1 MVTNSI
7 SWTNGTFHL
16 ALRTGTD
23 HPVSVAA
30 LDPRDE
36 PGTLFEPAPAL
47 VEILTVQHG
56 RARTSQRYGESA
68 IGARLRYT
76 GHQTGKDAHW
86 HTLTVQ
92 QRDDETGIEAD
103 VVFRAAAGVRAVQ
116 AVTTVRNTGQE
127 PVQLQA
133 VTSFAAPLLTGG
145 RAVDPA
151 ALRLASGSS
160 QWLGENQWTLEP
172 LRSVLP
178 DLNLGFHD
186 QDQRGHLIRASTSS
200 WSTGGPLPTGALVD
214 ADDDRWC
221 WMWQVEHNGGWAWEL
236 SETRRGA
243 NLALLGP
250 TDDQHQWL
258 HLLQPD
264 QAFTSVPASLAVS
277 DDGLQGAL
285 AEMTSHRRALRGTP
299 VTTGPAV
306 IYNDFMNTLMG
317 DPTTEKLLPL
327 IKSAKS
333 AGADVFCIDA
343 GWYDDGTDWWDAVG
357 EWEPSAGRFPNGLS
371 EVTDAIGLHGMGV
384 GIWLEPEVIGVRS
397 PMADALPD
405 AAFLQR
411 NGTRVVEHGRYH
423 LDFRHPAARAH
434 LDQTV
439 DRLVHDFGVSYFKLD
454 YNITAGPGTDVGAN
468 STGAGLLGH
477 NRAYLDW
484 LDGIK
489 TRHPLVTIENCAS
502 GAMRQDYALLSRLDL
517 QSTSDQQDLLRYPPI
532 AANAFVSVLPEQAAH
547 WSYPQPGMGDDEIRF
562 TMATGMLG
570 RMCLSGFL
578 DRMTPGQ
585 LALVREAVSVHKAL
599 LPEIE
604 ASSAFYPS
612 GIPLWDD
619 QWLSVGLRASER
631 DLVTVWQRGHEQNE
645 FTLHLPRWTGQDI
658 TIRWLVSGR
667 GFETK
672 WDPSGYLFLTDTT
685 GSRHPYAATFT
696 VQAA

>member
-1 MVTNSI
+1 METGNIAWS
-7 SWTNGTFHL
+7 NGTLHL
-16 ALRTGTD
+16 ALIIDMESPVGIAYL
-23 HPVSVAA
+23 HPAEAPSVPLAS
-30 LDPRDE
+30 
-36 PGTLFEPAPAL
+36 GPAL
-47 VEILTVQHG
+47 VEILTVEEG
-56 RARTSQRYGESA
+56 RARTSQRYAESA
-68 IGARLRYT
+68 VGKRLRY
-76 GHQTGKDAHW
+76 AHHTATTEGNW
-86 HTLTVQ
+86 HVLTVL
-92 QRDDETGIEAD
+92 QRDAETGLEVEA
-103 VVFRAAAGVRAVQ
+103 VLRAANGGRTIQ
-116 AVTTVRNTGQE
+116 AVTTIRNHGSN
-127 PVQLQA
+127 PVSLQA
-133 VTSFAAPLLTGG
+133 VSTLALPILAGH
-145 RAVDPA
+145 RPA
-151 ALRLASGSS
+151 DAGSLRLASATS
-160 QWLGENQWTLEP
+160 QWLGENQWTLEDV
-172 LRSVLP
+172 RRALP
-178 DLNLGFHD
+178 DLNLGLHA
-186 QDQRGHLIRASTSS
+186 QDQRGHLLRASTSS
-200 WSTGGPLPTGALVD
+200 WSTGGPLPTAALVD
-214 ADDDRWC
+214 ADDRWC

-236 SETRRGA
+236 SETRDGLC
-243 NLALLGP
+243 LALLGP
-250 TDDQHQWL
+250 TDDQHSWL
-258 HLLQPD
+258 HSLQPGEE
-264 QAFTSVPASLAVS
+264 FSTVPAALAIS
-277 DDGLQGAL
+277 QEGLQGAL
-285 AEMTSHRRALRGTP
+285 ADMTSHRRALRGLP
-299 VTTGPAV
+299 ASSGPAV

-317 DPTTEKLLPL
+317 DPTTQKLLPL
-327 IKSAKS
+327 IESAKS

-357 EWEPSAGRFPNGLS
+357 EWQPSTARFPNGLS

-397 PMADALPD
+397 PIADALPE

-439 DRLVHDFGVSYFKLD
+439 DRLVRDFGVSYFKLD
-454 YNITAGPGTDVGAN
+454 YNITAGPGSDVDAS

-489 TRHPLVTIENCAS
+489 ARHPLVTIENCAS

-532 AANAFVSVLPEQAAH
+532 AANAFFSVLPEQAAH
-547 WSYPQPGMGDDEIRF
+547 WAYPQPEMDDEEIRF

-578 DRMTPGQ
+578 DKMTAGQ
-585 LALVREAVSVHKAL
+585 LALVREAVSEHKAL

-612 GIPLWDD
+612 GIPLWND

-631 DLVTVWQRGHEQNE
+631 DLVTVWQRGHDQNE
-645 FTLHLPRWTGQDI
+645 LTLHLPRWTGQEI
-658 TIRWLVSGR
+658 TICWLGSGR

-672 WDPSGYLFLTDTT
+672 WDPSGYLFLSATPR
-685 GSRHPYAATFT
+685 SRHPFAATFT

>member
-1 MVTNSI
+1 METCNIAWS
-7 SWTNGTFHL
+7 NGTLHL
-16 ALRTGTD
+16 ALNIDMESPVGVAYL
-23 HPVSVAA
+23 HPAEAPSVPLAS
-30 LDPRDE
+30 
-36 PGTLFEPAPAL
+36 GPAL
-47 VEILTVQHG
+47 VEILTVEEG
-56 RARTSQRYGESA
+56 RARTSQRYAESA
-68 IGARLRYT
+68 VGKRLRY
-76 GHQTGKDAHW
+76 AHHTATTEGNW
-86 HTLTVQ
+86 HVLTVL
-92 QRDDETGIEAD
+92 QRDAETGLEAEA
-103 VVFRAAAGVRAVQ
+103 VLRAANGGRTIQ
-116 AVTTVRNTGQE
+116 AVTTIRNHGSN
-127 PVQLQA
+127 PVSLQA
-133 VTSFAAPLLTGG
+133 VSTLALPILAGH
-145 RAVDPA
+145 RPA
-151 ALRLASGSS
+151 DAGSLRLASATS
-160 QWLGENQWTLEP
+160 QWLGENQWTLEDV
-172 LRSVLP
+172 RRALP
-178 DLNLGFHD
+178 DLNLGLHA
-186 QDQRGHLIRASTSS
+186 QDQRGHLLRASTSS
-200 WSTGGPLPTGALVD
+200 WSSGGPLPTAALVD
-214 ADDDRWC
+214 ADDRWC
-221 WMWQVEHNGGWAWEL
+221 WMWQVEHNGGWAWDL
-236 SETRRGA
+236 SETRDA
-243 NLALLGP
+243 LCLALLGP
-250 TDDQHQWL
+250 TDDQHSWL
-258 HLLQPD
+258 HSLQPGEE
-264 QAFTSVPASLAVS
+264 FSTVPAALAIS
-277 DDGLQGAL
+277 QEGLQGAL
-285 AEMTSHRRALRGTP
+285 ADMTSHRRALRGLP
-299 VTTGPAV
+299 ASSGPAV

-317 DPTTEKLLPL
+317 DPTTQKLMPL

-357 EWEPSAGRFPNGLS
+357 EWQPSTARFPNGLS

-397 PMADALPD
+397 PIADALPE

-439 DRLVHDFGVSYFKLD
+439 DRLVRDFGVSYFKLD
-454 YNITAGPGTDVGAN
+454 YNITAGPGTDVDAS

-489 TRHPLVTIENCAS
+489 ARHPLVTIENCAS

-532 AANAFVSVLPEQAAH
+532 AANAFFSVLPEQAAH
-547 WSYPQPGMGDDEIRF
+547 WAYPQPEMDDEEIRF

-578 DRMTPGQ
+578 DKMTPGQ
-585 LALVREAVSVHKAL
+585 LALVREAVSEHKAL

-612 GIPLWDD
+612 GIPLWND

-631 DLVTVWQRGHEQNE
+631 DLVTVWQRGHDQNE
-645 FTLHLPRWTGQDI
+645 LTLHLPRWTGQEI
-658 TIRWLVSGR
+658 TICWLGSGR

-672 WDPSGYLFLTDTT
+672 WDPSGYLFLSATPR
-685 GSRHPYAATFT
+685 SRHPFAATFT